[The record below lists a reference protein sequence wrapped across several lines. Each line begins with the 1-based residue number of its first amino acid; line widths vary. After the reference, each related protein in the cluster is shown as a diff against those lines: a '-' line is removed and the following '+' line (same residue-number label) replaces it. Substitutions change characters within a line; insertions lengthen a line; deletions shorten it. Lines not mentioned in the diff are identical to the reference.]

1 MNALN
6 GNLPIA
12 DIIMIREVFQHLSN
26 ANINK
31 ILNKIKKKY
40 KFLILTEVI
49 SRSKKYPNLDQ
60 SDGPIVRRAFK
71 NSE

>member
-26 ANINK
+26 SNINK
-31 ILNKIKKKY
+31 ILNKIKRGIN
-40 KFLILTEVI
+40 F
-49 SRSKKYPNLDQ
+49 
-60 SDGPIVRRAFK
+60 
-71 NSE
+71 